1 MKHVTF
7 SSLNSWTWL
16 LSQQCMHPIGKWRIW
31 QYQGFCQ
38 AVCMYCLLKSI
49 MDYTTSCEFFNCRNK
64 IVTLL
69 TEQNQSLGIPPF
81 CCLNLQ
87 FYTLPNDN
95 ALQKVSPYSSLSM
108 CKERINLSEWNIPK
122 YCSSLRS
129 RAEKSFIKGE
139 KLFTKRKFDHFSADD
154 SRPTMEKDKDKQKL

>member
-1 MKHVTF
+1 MAYEIRIRQVCLLGKLHCASLHIRKKMKHVTF

-81 CCLNLQ
+81 LTVSTCSFTHCQMTMHCRRFRHILLCLC
-87 FYTLPNDN
+87 
-95 ALQKVSPYSSLSM
+95 A
-108 CKERINLSEWNIPK
+108 
-122 YCSSLRS
+122 
-129 RAEKSFIKGE
+129 
-139 KLFTKRKFDHFSADD
+139 KR
-154 SRPTMEKDKDKQKL
+154 E